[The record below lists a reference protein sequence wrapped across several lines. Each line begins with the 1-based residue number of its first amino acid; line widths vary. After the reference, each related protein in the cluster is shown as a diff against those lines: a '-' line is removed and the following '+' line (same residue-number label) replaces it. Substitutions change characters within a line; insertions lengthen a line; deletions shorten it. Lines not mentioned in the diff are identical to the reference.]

1 MIVKVWR
8 WLRIVMFSWMYEGC
22 RVSPMQYVCPV
33 LWFIWTAV
41 ALWSCVI
48 LTAGILSMYNNT
60 VCILQGIQL
69 FVGNIR
75 MSNIVKSCTHISIF
89 FLWTLFVNKKFK
101 RPACSRNIL
110 QIGST
115 DWFVSLEVMIIASSF
130 KKD

>member
-75 MSNIVKSCTHISIF
+75 MSNTVKSHTHISIF
-89 FLWTLFVNKKFK
+89 FLWTLFVKKK
-101 RPACSRNIL
+101 IQKTRSQHIL
-110 QIGST
+110 QLGSST
-115 DWFVSLEVMIIASSF
+115 DWFVSLEEMFIASSF

>member
-75 MSNIVKSCTHISIF
+75 MSNTVKSRTHISIF
-89 FLWTLFVNKKFK
+89 FLWTLFVKKK
-101 RPACSRNIL
+101 IQKTRSQHIL
-110 QIGST
+110 QLGSST
-115 DWFVSLEVMIIASSF
+115 DWFVSLEEMFIASSF

>member
-75 MSNIVKSCTHISIF
+75 MSNTVKSRTHISIF
-89 FLWTLFVNKKFK
+89 FFMDFICKKK
-101 RPACSRNIL
+101 IQKTCSRHIL
-110 QIGST
+110 QLGSST
-115 DWFVSLEVMIIASSF
+115 DWFVSLEEMFIASSF

>member
-22 RVSPMQYVCPV
+22 RVSPMQYMCPV

-60 VCILQGIQL
+60 VSILQGIQL
-69 FVGNIR
+69 FVGNIK
-75 MSNIVKSCTHISIF
+75 MSNTVKSRTHISIF
-89 FLWTLFVNKKFK
+89 FLWTLFVKKK
-101 RPACSRNIL
+101 IQKTRSQHIL
-110 QIGST
+110 QLGSST
-115 DWFVSLEVMIIASSF
+115 DWFVSLEEMFIASSF
-130 KKD
+130 KKY

>member
-1 MIVKVWR
+1 MIIKVWR

-22 RVSPMQYVCPV
+22 RVRPMQYVCPV

-75 MSNIVKSCTHISIF
+75 MSNTVKSRTHISIF
-89 FLWTLFVNKKFK
+89 FLWTLFVKKK
-101 RPACSRNIL
+101 IQKTRSQHIL
-110 QIGST
+110 QLGSST
-115 DWFVSLEVMIIASSF
+115 DWFVSLEEMFIASSF
-130 KKD
+130 KKN

>member
-75 MSNIVKSCTHISIF
+75 MSNTVKSRTHISIF
-89 FLWTLFVNKKFK
+89 FLWTLYVKKK
-101 RPACSRNIL
+101 IQKTRSQHIL
-110 QIGST
+110 QLGSST
-115 DWFVSLEVMIIASSF
+115 DWFVSLEEMFVASSF

>member
-22 RVSPMQYVCPV
+22 RVSPMQYMCPV

-75 MSNIVKSCTHISIF
+75 MSNTVKSRTHISIF
-89 FLWTLFVNKKFK
+89 FMTLFVKKK
-101 RPACSRNIL
+101 IQKTRSQHIL
-110 QIGST
+110 QLGSST
-115 DWFVSLEVMIIASSF
+115 DWFVSLEEMFIASSF

>member
-22 RVSPMQYVCPV
+22 RVSPMQYMCPV

-75 MSNIVKSCTHISIF
+75 MSNTVKSRTHISIF
-89 FLWTLFVNKKFK
+89 FMTLFVKKK
-101 RPACSRNIL
+101 IQKTRSQHIL
-110 QIGST
+110 QVGSST
-115 DWFVSLEVMIIASSF
+115 DWFVSLEEMFIASSF
-130 KKD
+130 KKN

>member
-69 FVGNIR
+69 FVSNIR
-75 MSNIVKSCTHISIF
+75 MSNTVKSRTHISIF
-89 FLWTLFVNKKFK
+89 FYGLYLWKKK
-101 RPACSRNIL
+101 IQKTRSQHIL
-110 QIGST
+110 QLGSST
-115 DWFVSLEVMIIASSF
+115 DWFVSLEEMFIASSF

>member
-75 MSNIVKSCTHISIF
+75 MSNTVKSRTHISIF
-89 FLWTLFVNKKFK
+89 FMTLFVKKK
-101 RPACSRNIL
+101 IQKTRSQHIL
-110 QIGST
+110 QVGSST
-115 DWFVSLEVMIIASSF
+115 DWFVSLEEMFIASSF

>member
-75 MSNIVKSCTHISIF
+75 MSNTVKSRTHISIF
-89 FLWTLFVNKKFK
+89 FFMDFICKKK
-101 RPACSRNIL
+101 NQKTCSRHIL
-110 QIGST
+110 LLGSST
-115 DWFVSLEVMIIASSF
+115 DWFVSLEEMFIASSF
-130 KKD
+130 KKN

>member
-22 RVSPMQYVCPV
+22 RVRPMQYVCPV

-41 ALWSCVI
+41 TLWSCVI

-75 MSNIVKSCTHISIF
+75 MSNNKSRTHISIF
-89 FLWTLFVNKKFK
+89 FLWTLFVKKK
-101 RPACSRNIL
+101 IQKTHSQHIL
-110 QIGST
+110 QLGST
-115 DWFVSLEVMIIASSF
+115 DWFVSLEEMFIASSF

>member
-33 LWFIWTAV
+33 LWFIWTDV

-75 MSNIVKSCTHISIF
+75 MSNTVKSRTHISIF
-89 FLWTLFVNKKFK
+89 FLWTLFVKKK
-101 RPACSRNIL
+101 IRKTRSQHIL
-110 QIGST
+110 QLGSST
-115 DWFVSLEVMIIASSF
+115 DWFVSLEEMFIASSF

>member
-1 MIVKVWR
+1 MIVKVWG

-75 MSNIVKSCTHISIF
+75 MSNTVKSRTHISIF
-89 FLWTLFVNKKFK
+89 FLWTLYVKKK
-101 RPACSRNIL
+101 IQKTLSQHIL
-110 QIGST
+110 QLGSST
-115 DWFVSLEVMIIASSF
+115 DWFVSLEEMFVASSF

>member
-1 MIVKVWR
+1 MIVKVLR

-75 MSNIVKSCTHISIF
+75 MSNTVKSRTHISIF
-89 FLWTLFVNKKFK
+89 FLWTLFVKKK
-101 RPACSRNIL
+101 IQKTRSQHIL
-110 QIGST
+110 QLGST
-115 DWFVSLEVMIIASSF
+115 DWFVSLEEMFIASSF
-130 KKD
+130 KKN